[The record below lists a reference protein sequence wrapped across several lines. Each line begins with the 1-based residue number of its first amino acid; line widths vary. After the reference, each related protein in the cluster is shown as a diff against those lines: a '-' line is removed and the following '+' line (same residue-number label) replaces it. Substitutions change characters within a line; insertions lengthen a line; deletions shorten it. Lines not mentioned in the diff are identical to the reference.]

1 MHMSLRTLLGE
12 VDCMF
17 KTPSHDCVLPG
28 SNFSSQ
34 QKYTRSFPT
43 GAERLRSRPRI
54 RGCRHE
60 VTPVRQPLICTPHLP
75 FLAAAAA
82 RARLLRAAP
91 SQSGGWA
98 FRAARARA
106 AHGAPWHPRAPPD
119 CGHEP
124 RPPYQAGRAGPWR
137 KAAPLPRLCACPQG
151 RIVGGAGK
159 GAGKVCQ
166 ARRQRELVSEERIV
180 ILKARVFVVLPP
192 RARRLRF
199 LSANK
204 GREPQGEFPPVSTS
218 LAGTCA

>member
-1 MHMSLRTLLGE
+1 
-12 VDCMF
+12 MF

-34 QKYTRSFPT
+34 QKYTRTFPT

-54 RGCRHE
+54 RGCRHA
-60 VTPVRQPLICTPHLP
+60 VTPVRQPLMCTPHLP

-98 FRAARARA
+98 FRAAQL
-106 AHGAPWHPRAPPD
+106 APPMVHR
-119 CGHEP
+119 GIL
-124 RPPYQAGRAGPWR
+124 GRRAQTTQT
-137 KAAPLPRLCACPQG
+137 L
-151 RIVGGAGK
+151 
-159 GAGKVCQ
+159 
-166 ARRQRELVSEERIV
+166 SEERIV

-192 RARRLRF
+192 RARRLCF

-204 GREPQGEFPPVSTS
+204 GRELQGEFPHVSTS
-218 LAGTCA
+218 LAGTCV